1 MGKSIEN
8 LIVLLVDDEQ
18 FIRQLVG
25 RLLRDV
31 GVKEVMT
38 ATDGEEAVKKLNTY
52 GGRVDLVILDLEMPN
67 KNGFQVVQEVRN
79 GAVGVDPQ
87 LPIIILTGHGQ
98 EDAVRSAV
106 KLGVHGFL
114 VKPMSR
120 DALEKRMKIAL
131 ESGPIDSSRLENP

>member
-1 MGKSIEN
+1 MTKVIED

-25 RLLRDV
+25 RLLRDI
-31 GVKEVMT
+31 GVKEVMF
-38 ATDGEEAVKKLNTY
+38 AADGAEAVTKLNTY

-67 KNGFQVVQEVRN
+67 KNGFQVVQEIRTGSVN
-79 GAVGVDPQ
+79 VDSG
-87 LPIIILTGHGQ
+87 LPVIILTGHGQ
-98 EDAVRSAV
+98 EEAVKSAV

-131 ESGPIDSSRLENP
+131 SSGPIGPGKLEN